1 MSAGPRSSQASLW
14 PMRISSM
21 SRLAFSTTLVSCLNP
36 SPWPCLPAPPTQDL
50 SSAGHKGSGA
60 GAGKTWDSEPTTG
73 LPRSSASASF
83 LGPGRAALLRG
94 GPTGLAALRC
104 CCSVLRLGEV
114 PRIASLCPDFS
125 NVYVNRV
132 SRGNQRSGHLFK
144 ADRRLTGSRQVLAP
158 GECRRG
164 QSAPW

>member
-94 GPTGLAALRC
+94 GPAQLAALRC

-114 PRIASLCPDFS
+114 PRMASLLRLNSPYPHPHFS
-125 NVYVNRV
+125 LWAASGRRTWLASASPAV
-132 SRGNQRSGHLFK
+132 SLGDSLSLVQGPSF
-144 ADRRLTGSRQVLAP
+144 
-158 GECRRG
+158 GE
-164 QSAPW
+164 P